1 MDVSTFIAR
10 RTTLTTDAGEIAY
23 TDFGGTAG
31 TTLPVALFVHGLGT
45 NGALWRHVIEQVADT
60 TRCVAIDLPGHGG
73 TPARDDLSVAALAGT
88 LTELCDGLGLD
99 QVDLVG
105 NDTGGAVAQ
114 IFAGRHPGRIRT
126 FTLTNCDTDGNFPP
140 SEFTPIID
148 LAKQGQLAETLATVI
163 RDPGSWRASPLVGGY
178 EHPDTIPDES
188 LACYF
193 EPVGGTIEKARV
205 FERMLAA
212 LDPADLCAVTGALR
226 ALTAPTL
233 IVWGTGDAAFGVK
246 WAHQLRDTIPGA
258 RDVVEIEGAKTF
270 FPEERPGDLVPHLRS
285 LWGR

>member
-1 MDVSTFIAR
+1 MAEM
-10 RTTLTTDAGEIAY
+10 L
-23 TDFGGTAG
+23 
-31 TTLPVALFVHGLGT
+31 
-45 NGALWRHVIEQVADT
+45 
-60 TRCVAIDLPGHGG
+60 
-73 TPARDDLSVAALAGT
+73 AA
-88 LTELCDGLGLD
+88 
-99 QVDLVG
+99 VV
-105 NDTGGAVAQ
+105 
-114 IFAGRHPGRIRT
+114 
-126 FTLTNCDTDGNFPP
+126 
-140 SEFTPIID
+140 
-148 LAKQGQLAETLATVI
+148 
-163 RDPGSWRASPLVGGY
+163 RDPGSWRTSPLVGGY
-178 EHPDTIPDES
+178 EHPDAIPDES

-193 EPVGGTIEKARV
+193 EPVGGTAEKARV

-212 LDPADLCAVTGALR
+212 LDPADLSAVTGALR